1 MNKGLKIAIG
11 IATIGIIGTATY
23 FIIKKIKDNRDAKDG
38 DEDEV
43 IDPPS
48 NVRGNE
54 NSNEKTP
61 FKNKAQSDLFR
72 QFVNRFYPSY
82 AQEIDLDLTGASDN
96 SFMRRA
102 WGKYGETYKKFNPSF
117 EKASGN
123 AIPKVLLDAYA
134 LRKDK
139 GSFSNNSEGAIFL
152 QTKPLG
158 KINNDSVSAYFYG
171 NGKVSFRKGGKR
183 ILFVKWWDKA
193 KFINADGKN
202 FNGTDYYNTAYKV
215 YEAFKNGEI
224 DDKKNQEEVDERY
237 TQTSYAFNGNLQ
249 GDLEAPSRRGIGLDL
264 NIID

>member
-11 IATIGIIGTATY
+11 IATIGIIGTASY
-23 FIIKKIKDNRDAKDG
+23 FIIKKIKENRDAKDG
-38 DEDEV
+38 DENPTP
-43 IDPPS
+43 DPPT
-48 NVRGNE
+48 NVVGNE

-82 AQEIDLDLTGASDN
+82 AREIDLDLTGDSDN
-96 SFMRRA
+96 SFMRKA

-117 EKASGN
+117 AKASGSS
-123 AIPKVLLDAYA
+123 IPKVLLDAYA

-152 QTKPLG
+152 QTKELG
-158 KINNDSVSAYFYG
+158 KIDNESVSAYFYG

-183 ILFVKWWDKA
+183 VRFDKWWNNGKS
-193 KFINADGKN
+193 INAGIN
-202 FNGTDYYNTAYKV
+202 YSGSDYYNTAFKV
-215 YEAFKNGEI
+215 FEAL
-224 DDKKNQEEVDERY
+224 KKGDETLEQLNLQANLR
-237 TQTSYAFNGNLQ
+237 TFPFNGNLKD
-249 GDLEAPSRRGIGLDL
+249 DLDAPTRKGIGLDL

>member
-11 IATIGIIGTATY
+11 IATIGIIGTASY
-23 FIIKKIKDNRDAKDG
+23 FIYKAIKDARDARDG
-38 DEDEV
+38 NENPNIE
-43 IDPPS
+43 PPT
-48 NVRGNE
+48 NVVGNE

-82 AQEIDLDLTGASDN
+82 AKEIDLDLTGDSDN
-96 SFMRRA
+96 TFMRKA

-158 KINNDSVSAYFYG
+158 KIDNESVSAYFYG
-171 NGKVSFRKGGKR
+171 NGKVSFRKGSKR
-183 ILFVKWWDKA
+183 VRFDKWWNNGKS
-193 KFINADGKN
+193 INSGKN
-202 FNGTDYYNTAYKV
+202 YSGTDYYNTAFKV
-215 YEAFKNGEI
+215 FEAL
-224 DDKKNQEEVDERY
+224 KKGDE
-237 TQTSYAFNGNLQ
+237 TMEQLGLKANLKTFPFNGNGNLK
-249 GDLEAPSRRGIGLDL
+249 GDLESQSRLGLD
-264 NIID
+264 IID

>member
-11 IATIGIIGTATY
+11 IATIGIIGTASY
-23 FIIKKIKDNRDAKDG
+23 LIYQRIKQNRDAQSGNENQTPEPPKD
-38 DEDEV
+38 V
-43 IDPPS
+43 
-48 NVRGNE
+48 VGNE

-82 AQEIDLDLTGASDN
+82 AREIDLDVTGASDN
-96 SFMRRA
+96 TFMRKA

-123 AIPKVLLDAYA
+123 AIPKVLLDAYN

-139 GSFSNNSEGAIFL
+139 GSLSNNSEGAIFL
-152 QTKPLG
+152 QTKELG
-158 KINNDSVSAYFYG
+158 KIDNDSVSAYFYG

-183 ILFVKWWDKA
+183 VRFDKWWNNGKS
-193 KFINADGKN
+193 INAGQN
-202 FNGTDYYNTAYKV
+202 FSGTDYYNTAFKV
-215 YEAFKNGEI
+215 FEALKQGDTTLDIVQGSFRTFPF
-224 DDKKNQEEVDERY
+224 D
-237 TQTSYAFNGNLQ
+237 GNLQ
-249 GDLEAPSRRGIGLDL
+249 SDLDAPSRKGIGLDI

>member
-23 FIIKKIKDNRDAKDG
+23 FIIKKIKDNRDSKDG
-38 DEDEV
+38 NENPTP
-43 IDPPS
+43 DPPT
-48 NVRGNE
+48 NVVGNE

-82 AQEIDLDLTGASDN
+82 AQEIDLDLTGDSDN
-96 SFMRRA
+96 AFMRKA

-117 EKASGN
+117 AKASGSS
-123 AIPKVLLDAYA
+123 IPKVLLDAYA

-152 QTKPLG
+152 QTKELG
-158 KINNDSVSAYFYG
+158 KIDNEKVIAYFYG
-171 NGKVSFRKGGKR
+171 SGKVSFTKGGKR
-183 ILFVKWWDKA
+183 VRFDKWWNNGKS
-193 KFINADGKN
+193 INSGKN
-202 FNGTDYYNTAYKV
+202 YSGSDYYNTAFKV
-215 YEAFKNGEI
+215 FEALKDGSEKLEQLDLQANLKTFP
-224 DDKKNQEEVDERY
+224 
-237 TQTSYAFNGNLQ
+237 FNGNLQ
-249 GDLEAPSRRGIGLDL
+249 DDLDAPTRKGIGLDL

>member
-11 IATIGIIGTATY
+11 IATIGIIGTASY
-23 FIIKKIKDNRDAKDG
+23 LIYKRIKENRDAQSG
-38 DEDEV
+38 DENSS
-43 IDPPS
+43 IDPPA
-48 NVRGNE
+48 NVEGNE

-82 AQEIDLDLTGASDN
+82 AREIDLDLTGDSDN
-96 SFMRRA
+96 TFMRKA
-102 WGKYGETYKKFNPSF
+102 WGKYGEAYKKYNPSF
-117 EKASGN
+117 AKASGN

-152 QTKPLG
+152 QTRQLG
-158 KINNDSVSAYFYG
+158 KIDNEAVSAYFYG

-183 ILFVKWWDKA
+183 VRFDKWWNNGKS
-193 KFINADGKN
+193 INAGIN
-202 FNGTDYYNTAYKV
+202 YSGTDYFNTAFKV
-215 YEAFKNGEI
+215 YEAL
-224 DDKKNQEEVDERY
+224 KKGDETMDQLGLQANLR
-237 TQTSYAFNGNLQ
+237 TFPFDGNLQ
-249 GDLEAPSRRGIGLDL
+249 SDLDAPARKGIGLDT

>member
-23 FIIKKIKDNRDAKDG
+23 FIIKKIKDNRDSKDG
-38 DEDEV
+38 NENPTP
-43 IDPPS
+43 DPPT
-48 NVRGNE
+48 NVVGNE

-82 AQEIDLDLTGASDN
+82 AQEIDLDLTGDSDN
-96 SFMRRA
+96 AFMRKA

-117 EKASGN
+117 AKASGSS
-123 AIPKVLLDAYA
+123 IPKVLLDAYA

-152 QTKPLG
+152 QTKELG
-158 KINNDSVSAYFYG
+158 KIDNEKVVAYLYG
-171 NGKVSFRKGGKR
+171 SGKVSFTKGGKR
-183 ILFVKWWDKA
+183 VRFDKWWNNGKS
-193 KFINADGKN
+193 INSGKN
-202 FNGTDYYNTAYKV
+202 YSGSDYYNTAFKV
-215 YEAFKNGEI
+215 FEALKDGSEKLEQLDLQANLKTFP
-224 DDKKNQEEVDERY
+224 
-237 TQTSYAFNGNLQ
+237 FNGNLQ
-249 GDLEAPSRRGIGLDL
+249 DDLDAPTRKGIGLDL